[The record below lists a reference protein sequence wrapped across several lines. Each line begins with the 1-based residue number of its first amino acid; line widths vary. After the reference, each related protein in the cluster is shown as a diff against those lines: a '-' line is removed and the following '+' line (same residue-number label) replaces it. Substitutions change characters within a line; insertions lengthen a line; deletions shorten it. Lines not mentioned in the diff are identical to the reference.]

1 MTSEVAPGAQVEHD
15 GMTIGTVERLEIDG
29 RTGQLAA
36 VLVRH
41 GRADYLLRVPAS
53 HLAIESPSR
62 LELKNGTE
70 LDELE
75 QVAVDS
81 GRTPPEGAH
90 LTDAGHTEASPA
102 PGEVLGGEPGLP
114 SGYDGPG
121 TG

>member
-1 MTSEVAPGAQVEHD
+1 MASEVAPGAQVQHD
-15 GMTIGTVERLEIDG
+15 GMTIGTVERVEIDG
-29 RTGQLAA
+29 RTGHLAA

-53 HLAIESPSR
+53 HLAIQSASQ
-62 LELKNGTE
+62 LELTNGTD

-90 LTDAGHTEASPA
+90 LTDAGHTEPSPA
-102 PGEVLGGEPGLP
+102 PAEVLGGEPGLP
-114 SGYDGPG
+114 SSYDGPG